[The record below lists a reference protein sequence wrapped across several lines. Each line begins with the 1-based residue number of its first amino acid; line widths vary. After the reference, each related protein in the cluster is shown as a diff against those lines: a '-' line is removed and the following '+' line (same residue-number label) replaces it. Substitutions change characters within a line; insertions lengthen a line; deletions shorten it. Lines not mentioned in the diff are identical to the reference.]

1 MNPRTLVDGRE
12 VIEHPV
18 GLFHLIFQ
26 VSEQIPYE
34 KIVHPD
40 RGDPVDG
47 RLHADGI
54 FTEPFPESSPDTGI
68 MERVICAHD
77 RRKAEYRLT
86 PKGVDLLP
94 ALLALR
100 NWGEKYGLGVASNPV
115 LADRR
120 DRQPVRPITVQGHDG
135 RPLGWADLMWLDKGE
150 VGTPAP
156 ATEHCCD

>member
-1 MNPRTLVDGRE
+1 MEKVTDDLQACGVPAALEAMGDRWSFMILRAAFNGICHFEDF
-12 VIEHPV
+12 IEPL
-18 GLFHLIFQ
+18 GIARNILSNRL
-26 VSEQIPYE
+26 
-34 KIVHPD
+34 
-40 RGDPVDG
+40 G
-47 RLHADGI
+47 RLV
-54 FTEPFPESSPDTGI
+54 DTGI

-115 LADRR
+115 LVDRQ

-135 RPLGWADLMWLDKGE
+135 RPLGWSDLMWLDKAE
-150 VGTPAP
+150 VGQPA
-156 ATEHCCD
+156 ALAADCCD